1 MKRAKIVAT
10 LGPASADRAVV
21 RALIDAG
28 MNVARLNLSHG
39 DSEHHRTTVATVRAE
54 AERAGAA
61 VAILADLAGPKIRV
75 GRMAGGA
82 VDLVAG
88 SRVTITTNDILGTA
102 DTISTTYR
110 ELADDVRPG
119 DPILLDDGLLRLE
132 VEEVRGREVSTRVV
146 VGGPLK
152 DRKGMNLP
160 GTKLSTPALTDKD
173 KADLSYARELGVD
186 YFALSFV
193 RTPADLVEAKA
204 LAGDTPVIAKVE
216 KPEAIE
222 NLDAILEAADGV
234 MVARGDLGV
243 ELGDEKVPLVQ
254 KRILGHRAVRAKPTI
269 TATQML
275 DSMIVNPRP
284 TRAEASDVANA
295 VLDGTD
301 AVMLSGE
308 TSVGKYPVESVRT
321 MAAIIDEVEGSAL
334 YSTGLA
340 SRAEPERSGSF
351 SEAIADAAVEAA
363 QSRKLA
369 AIAVYSESGRSAW
382 LVSAYRPAASII
394 CFSRH
399 DAVLN
404 RLALCWGIKPLHGD
418 WVRGVDGVV
427 GQAER
432 ELIVHGLVRP
442 GDEIAVTFGMVL
454 GDEPF
459 QTNMMKLWKVR
470 GAV

>member
-1 MKRAKIVAT
+1 MRKVKILCT
-10 LGPASADRAVV
+10 LGPATAGVPRLVE
-21 RALIDAG
+21 LIGAG
-28 MNVARLNLSHG
+28 MDAARLNFSHG
-39 DSEHHRTTVATVRAE
+39 DHEGHRRMYEDVRA
-54 AERAGAA
+54 AARQAGKPIA
-61 VAILADLAGPKIRV
+61 VLADLSGPKIRV
-75 GRMAGGA
+75 GKMRDGKI
-82 VDLVAG
+82 DLVVGEAITLTPCEQEG
-88 SRVTITTNDILGTA
+88 TPARVTH
-102 DTISTTYR
+102 TYAP
-110 ELADDVRPG
+110 LARDVHEG
-119 DPILLDDGLLRLE
+119 ESILLDDGLLELV
-132 VEEVRGREVSTRVV
+132 VESISGDDVTCRVK

-254 KRILGHRAVRAKPTI
+254 KRILGHRAVRAKPAI

-308 TSVGKYPVESVRT
+308 TSVGKYPVEAVRT

-334 YSTGLA
+334 YSSGLA
-340 SRAEPERSGSF
+340 ARPEPELTGSF
-351 SEAIADAAVEAA
+351 SDAIADAAVEAA

-369 AIAVYSESGRSAW
+369 AIAVYSESGRSAR

-399 DAVLN
+399 DTVLN

-459 QTNMMKLWKVR
+459 QTNILKLWKVR
-470 GAV
+470 G